1 MEAILK
7 IISFFIALFVIANGV
22 YTVYMPPVGDEPAGL
37 GIVAIGIFIF
47 IIVMWISRMQDQM
60 RRT

>member
-7 IISFFIALFVIANGV
+7 VISFFIALFVIANGV

-37 GIVAIGIFIF
+37 AIVAVGIFIF
-47 IIVMWISRMQDQM
+47 VIVMWVSRIQDQE